1 VTAVTP
7 GRALWILGST
17 ATSRTVGS
25 LKTDEWS
32 SEFITT
38 QDVSASERGEFSA
51 VAYHATHQTTFTLS
65 GRVESGGDAALYGA
79 PEVMAGDYS
88 LVLDDSMTEDF
99 ETDLSWDAEQ
109 TMLIDD
115 MGLEKL
121 TDVEN
126 ALKANLIREFA
137 DIRGE

>member
-1 VTAVTP
+1 
-7 GRALWILGST
+7 
-17 ATSRTVGS
+17 
-25 LKTDEWS
+25 
-32 SEFITT
+32 
-38 QDVSASERGEFSA
+38 
-51 VAYHATHQTTFTLS
+51 
-65 GRVESGGDAALYGA
+65 
-79 PEVMAGDYS
+79 
-88 LVLDDSMTEDF
+88 MTEDF